1 MAYTVKQ
8 LSDLAG
14 VSIRTLHY
22 YDEIGLLKPA
32 AYGVNGYRYYSEGD
46 LLRLQQL
53 LFFKE
58 LGLSLE
64 EIEEIIDRPDFDVL
78 HALETHKLA
87 LQLKV
92 KRLDRLIQTVDNTI
106 MHLKGNLEMSKK
118 QYFEGFTEE
127 KQRQYA
133 KEARRLYG
141 EKSVKA
147 SEDLWNSYTPE
158 KKAAI
163 QAEQQQIYQDL
174 VAVMDKGY
182 DSPEVQQVVARWH
195 QHLRYF
201 YEPSVERLQGLGH
214 LYNQSPDFIATFQ
227 KIHPDL
233 PAFLEKA
240 ITFYCQNL
248 PTP

>member
-32 AYGVNGYRYYSEGD
+32 SYGENGYRYYSEAD

-64 EIEEIIDRPDFDVL
+64 EIEEIVDRPDFDVL
-78 HALETHKLA
+78 HTLETHRLA

-118 QYFEGFTEE
+118 QYFEGFNEE
-127 KQRQYA
+127 KQRQYS
-133 KEARRLYG
+133 KEARQLYG
-141 EKSVKA
+141 EKAVQQ
-147 SEDLWNSYTPE
+147 SEDLWNNYTPE

-163 QAEQQQIYQDL
+163 QAEQQQIYLDL
-174 VAVMDKGY
+174 VVVMDKGY
-182 DSPEVQQVVARWH
+182 DSPEVQRVLVRWH

-201 YEPSVERLQGLGH
+201 YEPTVERLEGLGH
-214 LYNQSPDFIATFQ
+214 LYNQSPDFIANFQ
-227 KIHPDL
+227 KFHPDL

-248 PTP
+248 P